1 MATDLG
7 NWLVQHRF
15 KLAVVA
21 LLVTII
27 GGWGVQF
34 TRFDGTNESLFAEAD
49 EYKAEV
55 DQARVDFPS
64 SAPRLTM
71 TFEVDGDIF
80 NLRTLTAID
89 ELTRRYIEIDSAI
102 ALSSILTYRVSEA
115 DKEILGRSYLF
126 PDLDDITEADLQQIK
141 TIALN
146 DEDLTQARLTSAGNV
161 TLATISYSVSEDTS
175 EARLAVAESAVV
187 LRDSLRQ
194 QYPDIRIYLVGGP
207 MFERDSNLA
216 REKDNKVLLPLVV
229 IAGVLLLWFCLGSL
243 LSSIALAVVA
253 LTTIIV
259 TVGTHA
265 LLDIP
270 LNQISRLGP
279 AVAGIVAFADGIHV
293 LSVYAQ
299 KILRGTDRKQAL
311 IESININFRPIALA
325 TVTTTMGFLSLN
337 LSSAPAIYGFGNIVA
352 IGVIWAFFFTVF
364 LLPAMILLIPARS
377 IAKPLGVSGFIEGVL
392 RLVARREKPLFWGF
406 LGLIA
411 VTLFMLPLN
420 KLDNDPFDFIDEGS
434 DLSVVVEIQQREFEN
449 DRGLAFVV
457 RSNEY
462 YGITNRDFLD
472 KVDDIATQLE
482 ADPQISWV
490 STYTDYLKL
499 RNKAANDDDEAYEVI
514 PEDQLTVID
523 YLVGYQL
530 VAEIDPNLG
539 QIFNK
544 DYSAIYLYVATSGLS
559 DEEILQLANKI
570 DVLAE
575 NYASESFQVTHA
587 NNTILGARLN
597 QIISTELFTGFSL
610 SLVMI
615 TLTMMIGLRS
625 LRYGLLSIAPNVFPI
640 TIVFG
645 LWGLIEGNLSPYVLM
660 LLAVSIGLVV
670 DDSVHVLSKYKTAR
684 DSGKSPGESIEE
696 SISLAGS
703 AITITTLWMSVGI
716 ALMGFSSTTIFQ
728 NLTSIITPI
737 IVVALFLDLLFLP
750 SLLTRFDSW
759 IDRTRPSK
767 ETVAT

>member
-229 IAGVLLLWFCLGSL
+229 VAGVLLLWFCLGSL

-392 RLVARREKPLFWGF
+392 RLVARREKTLFWGF

-544 DYSAIYLYVATSGLS
+544 DYSAIYLYVATSELS

-684 DSGKSPGESIEE
+684 DSGKSPGESIED

>member
-161 TLATISYSVSEDTS
+161 TLATVSYSVSEDTS

-392 RLVARREKPLFWGF
+392 RLVARREKTLFWGF

-767 ETVAT
+767 GTVVT

>member
-7 NWLVQHRF
+7 NWLVRHRF

-392 RLVARREKPLFWGF
+392 RLVARREKTLFWGF

-767 ETVAT
+767 GTVIT

>member
-7 NWLVQHRF
+7 TWLVQHRF

-21 LLVTII
+21 VLVTII

-34 TRFDGTNESLFAEAD
+34 MRFDGTNESLFAEAD

-64 SAPRLTM
+64 SAPSLVM
-71 TFEVDGDIF
+71 AFEVDGDIF

-89 ELTRRYIEIDSAI
+89 ALTRRYIEIDSAI
-102 ALSSILTYRVSEA
+102 ALSSILTYRVSES

-126 PDLDDITEADLQQIK
+126 PDLDGITESDLQQIK

-146 DEDLTQARLTSAGNV
+146 DEDLTQGRLTSAGNV
-161 TLATISYSVSEDTS
+161 TFASISYSVSEDTS

-207 MFERDSNLA
+207 MFERESNLA

-253 LTTIIV
+253 LMTIIV

-299 KILRGTDRKQAL
+299 KILRGADRETAL

-352 IGVIWAFFFTVF
+352 IGVVWAFFFTVF
-364 LLPAMILLIPARS
+364 LLPAMILFIPVRN

-392 RLVARREKPLFWGF
+392 SLVTRREKTLFWGF
-406 LGLIA
+406 FGLII

-420 KLDNDPFDFIDEGS
+420 KLDNDPFAFIDEGS
-434 DLSVVVEIQQREFEN
+434 DLSAVLEIQQREFEN

-482 ADPQISWV
+482 ADPQITWV
-490 STYTDYLKL
+490 SSYIDYLKL

-514 PEDQLTVID
+514 PEDRLTVID

-544 DYSAIYLYVATSGLS
+544 DFSAIYLYAATSGLS

-570 DVLAE
+570 ELLAD
-575 NYASESFQVTHA
+575 NYASEAFQVTHA

-615 TLTMMIGLRS
+615 TMTMMIGLRS

-645 LWGLIEGNLSPYVLM
+645 LWGLLDGNLSPYVLM
-660 LLAVSIGLVV
+660 LLAISIGLVV

-684 DSGKSPGESIEE
+684 DSGKSPMQSIEN

-703 AITITTLWMSVGI
+703 AITITTLWMSLGV
-716 ALMGFSSTTIFQ
+716 ALMGFSSTEIFK

-750 SLLTRFDSW
+750 SLLTRFDIW
-759 IDRTRPSK
+759 IDRTRQSK
-767 ETVAT
+767 ETVVT

>member
-1 MATDLG
+1 
-7 NWLVQHRF
+7 
-15 KLAVVA
+15 
-21 LLVTII
+21 
-27 GGWGVQF
+27 
-34 TRFDGTNESLFAEAD
+34 
-49 EYKAEV
+49 
-55 DQARVDFPS
+55 
-64 SAPRLTM
+64 
-71 TFEVDGDIF
+71 
-80 NLRTLTAID
+80 
-89 ELTRRYIEIDSAI
+89 
-102 ALSSILTYRVSEA
+102 
-115 DKEILGRSYLF
+115 
-126 PDLDDITEADLQQIK
+126 
-141 TIALN
+141 
-146 DEDLTQARLTSAGNV
+146 
-161 TLATISYSVSEDTS
+161 
-175 EARLAVAESAVV
+175 
-187 LRDSLRQ
+187 
-194 QYPDIRIYLVGGP
+194 
-207 MFERDSNLA
+207 
-216 REKDNKVLLPLVV
+216 
-229 IAGVLLLWFCLGSL
+229 
-243 LSSIALAVVA
+243 
-253 LTTIIV
+253 
-259 TVGTHA
+259 
-265 LLDIP
+265 
-270 LNQISRLGP
+270 
-279 AVAGIVAFADGIHV
+279 
-293 LSVYAQ
+293 
-299 KILRGTDRKQAL
+299 
-311 IESININFRPIALA
+311 
-325 TVTTTMGFLSLN
+325 MGFLSLN

-392 RLVARREKPLFWGF
+392 RLVARREKTLFWGF

>member
-7 NWLVQHRF
+7 TWLVQHRF
-15 KLAVVA
+15 KLAIVA
-21 LLVTII
+21 VLITII

-34 TRFDGTNESLFAEAD
+34 MRFDGTNESLFAEAD

-64 SAPRLTM
+64 SAPSLGM
-71 TFEVDGDIF
+71 AFEVDGDIF

-89 ELTRRYIEIDSAI
+89 ALTRRYIEIDSAI
-102 ALSSILTYRVSEA
+102 AMSSILTYRVSEA

-126 PDLDDITEADLQQIK
+126 PDLNDITEADLQQIK
-141 TIALN
+141 AIALN
-146 DEDLTQARLTSAGNV
+146 DEDLTQGRLTSAGNV
-161 TLATISYSVSEDTS
+161 TFVNISYSLSEDTS

-207 MFERDSNLA
+207 MFERESNLA

-253 LTTIIV
+253 LMTIIV

-299 KILRGTDRKQAL
+299 KILRGADREPAL

-352 IGVIWAFFFTVF
+352 IGVVWAFFFTVF
-364 LLPAMILLIPARS
+364 LLPAMILLIPVRN

-392 RLVARREKPLFWGF
+392 SLVTRREKTLFWGF
-406 LGLIA
+406 LGLII

-420 KLDNDPFDFIDEGS
+420 KLDNDPFAFIDEGS
-434 DLSVVVEIQQREFEN
+434 DLSAVLEIQQREFEN

-457 RSNEY
+457 RSNDY
-462 YGITNRDFLD
+462 YGITNRDFLE

-482 ADPQISWV
+482 ADPQITWV
-490 STYTDYLKL
+490 STYLDYLKL

-514 PEDQLTVID
+514 PEDRLTVID

-544 DYSAIYLYVATSGLS
+544 DYSAIYLYAATSGLS

-570 DVLAE
+570 ELLADS
-575 NYASESFQVTHA
+575 YASEAFQVTHA

-645 LWGLIEGNLSPYVLM
+645 LWGLLDGNLSPYVLM
-660 LLAVSIGLVV
+660 LLAISIGLVV

-684 DSGKSPGESIEE
+684 DSGKSPMQSIEN
-696 SISLAGS
+696 SITLAGS
-703 AITITTLWMSVGI
+703 AITITTLWMSLGV
-716 ALMGFSSTTIFQ
+716 ALMGFSSTEIFK

-737 IVVALFLDLLFLP
+737 IIVALFLDLLFLP
-750 SLLTRFDSW
+750 SLLTRFDIW
-759 IDRTRPSK
+759 IDRTRLSK
-767 ETVAT
+767 ETFAT

>member
-7 NWLVQHRF
+7 IWLVQHRF

-161 TLATISYSVSEDTS
+161 TLATVSYSVSEDTS

-392 RLVARREKPLFWGF
+392 RLVARREKPLFCGF

>member
-7 NWLVQHRF
+7 NWLVRHRF

-216 REKDNKVLLPLVV
+216 REKDNEVLLPLVV

-392 RLVARREKPLFWGF
+392 RLVARREKTLFWGF

-434 DLSVVVEIQQREFEN
+434 DLSVVV
-449 DRGLAFVV
+449 
-457 RSNEY
+457 
-462 YGITNRDFLD
+462 
-472 KVDDIATQLE
+472 
-482 ADPQISWV
+482 
-490 STYTDYLKL
+490 
-499 RNKAANDDDEAYEVI
+499 
-514 PEDQLTVID
+514 
-523 YLVGYQL
+523 
-530 VAEIDPNLG
+530 
-539 QIFNK
+539 
-544 DYSAIYLYVATSGLS
+544 
-559 DEEILQLANKI
+559 
-570 DVLAE
+570 
-575 NYASESFQVTHA
+575 
-587 NNTILGARLN
+587 
-597 QIISTELFTGFSL
+597 
-610 SLVMI
+610 
-615 TLTMMIGLRS
+615 
-625 LRYGLLSIAPNVFPI
+625 
-640 TIVFG
+640 
-645 LWGLIEGNLSPYVLM
+645 
-660 LLAVSIGLVV
+660 
-670 DDSVHVLSKYKTAR
+670 
-684 DSGKSPGESIEE
+684 
-696 SISLAGS
+696 
-703 AITITTLWMSVGI
+703 
-716 ALMGFSSTTIFQ
+716 
-728 NLTSIITPI
+728 
-737 IVVALFLDLLFLP
+737 
-750 SLLTRFDSW
+750 
-759 IDRTRPSK
+759 
-767 ETVAT
+767 

>member
-7 NWLVQHRF
+7 TWLVQHRF

-64 SAPRLTM
+64 SAPRITM
-71 TFEVDGDIF
+71 AFEVDGDIF

-126 PDLDDITEADLQQIK
+126 PDLDDITVADLQQIK

-377 IAKPLGVSGFIEGVL
+377 IAKPLGVSRFIEGVL
-392 RLVARREKPLFWGF
+392 SLVARREKPLFWGF
-406 LGLIA
+406 LGLIV

>member
-7 NWLVQHRF
+7 IWLVQHRF

-392 RLVARREKPLFWGF
+392 RLVARREKTLFWGF
-406 LGLIA
+406 LGLIV

-684 DSGKSPGESIEE
+684 DSGKSPRESIEE

>member
-7 NWLVQHRF
+7 IWLVQHRF

-161 TLATISYSVSEDTS
+161 TLATVSYSVSEDTS

-265 LLDIP
+265 LLDVP

-392 RLVARREKPLFWGF
+392 RLVARREKPLFCGF

>member
-229 IAGVLLLWFCLGSL
+229 VAGVLLLWFCLGSL

-392 RLVARREKPLFWGF
+392 RLVARREKTLFWGF

>member
-161 TLATISYSVSEDTS
+161 TLATVSYSVSEDTS

-392 RLVARREKPLFWGF
+392 RLVARREKTLFWGF

-684 DSGKSPGESIEE
+684 DSGKSPRESIEE

>member
-377 IAKPLGVSGFIEGVL
+377 IARPLGVSGFIEGVL
-392 RLVARREKPLFWGF
+392 RLVARREKTLFWGF

-684 DSGKSPGESIEE
+684 DSGKSPGESIED

>member
-229 IAGVLLLWFCLGSL
+229 VAGVLLLWFCLGSL

-392 RLVARREKPLFWGF
+392 RLVARREKTLFWGF

-767 ETVAT
+767 GTVTT

>member
-392 RLVARREKPLFWGF
+392 RLVARREKTLFWGF

-559 DEEILQLANKI
+559 DEEILRLANKI

-684 DSGKSPGESIEE
+684 DSGKSPGESIED

>member
-216 REKDNKVLLPLVV
+216 REKDNEVLLPLVV

-392 RLVARREKPLFWGF
+392 RLVARREKTLFWGF

-767 ETVAT
+767 GTVIT

>member
-161 TLATISYSVSEDTS
+161 TLATVSYSVSEDTS

-216 REKDNKVLLPLVV
+216 REKDNEVLLPLVV

-377 IAKPLGVSGFIEGVL
+377 IAKPLGVSRFIEGVL
-392 RLVARREKPLFWGF
+392 SLVARREKTLFWGF

-482 ADPQISWV
+482 ADPHISWV

-767 ETVAT
+767 GTVIT

>member
-7 NWLVQHRF
+7 NWLVRHRF

-392 RLVARREKPLFWGF
+392 RLVARREKTLFWGF

>member
-7 NWLVQHRF
+7 IWLVQHRF
-15 KLAVVA
+15 RLAVVA
-21 LLVTII
+21 VLITII
-27 GGWGVQF
+27 GGWGIQF

-55 DQARVDFPS
+55 DQARLDFPS
-64 SAPRLTM
+64 SAPSLGM
-71 TFEVDGDIF
+71 AFEVDGDIF

-89 ELTRRYIEIDSAI
+89 ALTRRYIEIDSAI
-102 ALSSILTYRVSEA
+102 AMSSILTYRVSEA

-126 PDLDDITEADLQQIK
+126 PDLDGVTEADLQQIK
-141 TIALN
+141 AIALN
-146 DEDLTQARLTSAGNV
+146 DEDLTQGRLTSAGNV
-161 TLATISYSVSEDTS
+161 TFASISYSVSEDTS

-207 MFERDSNLA
+207 MFERESNLA

-253 LTTIIV
+253 LMTIIV

-299 KILRGTDRKQAL
+299 KILRGANREQAL

-352 IGVIWAFFFTVF
+352 IGVVWAFFFTVF
-364 LLPAMILLIPARS
+364 LLPAMILLIPVRN

-392 RLVARREKPLFWGF
+392 SLVTRREKPLFWGF
-406 LGLIA
+406 LGLII

-420 KLDNDPFDFIDEGS
+420 KLDNDPFAFIDEGS
-434 DLSVVVEIQQREFEN
+434 DLSAVLEIQQREFEN

-482 ADPQISWV
+482 ADPQITWV
-490 STYTDYLKL
+490 STYLDYLKL
-499 RNKAANDDDEAYEVI
+499 RNKAANDDDQAFEVI
-514 PEDQLTVID
+514 PEDRLTVID

-544 DYSAIYLYVATSGLS
+544 DYSAIYLYAATSGLS

-570 DVLAE
+570 ELLAD
-575 NYASESFQVTHA
+575 NYASEAFQVTHA

-645 LWGLIEGNLSPYVLM
+645 LWGLLDGNLSPYVLM
-660 LLAVSIGLVV
+660 LLAISIGLVV

-684 DSGKSPGESIEE
+684 DSGKSPMQSIEN
-696 SISLAGS
+696 SITLAGS
-703 AITITTLWMSVGI
+703 AITITTLWMSLGV
-716 ALMGFSSTTIFQ
+716 ALMGFSSTEIFK

-737 IVVALFLDLLFLP
+737 IIVALFLDLLFLP
-750 SLLTRFDSW
+750 SLLTRFDIW
-759 IDRTRPSK
+759 IDRTRLSK
-767 ETVAT
+767 ETFAT

>member
-7 NWLVQHRF
+7 TWLVQHRF

-21 LLVTII
+21 VLITII

-34 TRFDGTNESLFAEAD
+34 MRFDGTNESLFAEAD

-64 SAPRLTM
+64 SAPSLGM
-71 TFEVDGDIF
+71 AFEVDGDIF

-89 ELTRRYIEIDSAI
+89 ALTRRYIEIDSAI
-102 ALSSILTYRVSEA
+102 AMSSILTYRVSEA
-115 DKEILGRSYLF
+115 DREILGRSYLF

-141 TIALN
+141 AIALN
-146 DEDLTQARLTSAGNV
+146 DEGLTQGRLTSAGNV
-161 TLATISYSVSEDTS
+161 TFANISYSLSEDTS

-207 MFERDSNLA
+207 MFERESNLA

-253 LTTIIV
+253 LMTIIV

-299 KILRGTDRKQAL
+299 KILRGANREQAL

-352 IGVIWAFFFTVF
+352 IGVVWAFFFTVF
-364 LLPAMILLIPARS
+364 LLPAMILLIPVRN

-392 RLVARREKPLFWGF
+392 SLVTRREKTLFWGF
-406 LGLIA
+406 LGLII

-420 KLDNDPFDFIDEGS
+420 KLDNDPFAFIDEGS
-434 DLSVVVEIQQREFEN
+434 DLSAVLEIQQREFEN

-482 ADPQISWV
+482 ADPQITWV
-490 STYTDYLKL
+490 STYLDYLKL
-499 RNKAANDDDEAYEVI
+499 RNKAANNDDEAYEVI
-514 PEDQLTVID
+514 PEDRLTVID

-530 VAEIDPNLG
+530 VAEIDPNLS

-544 DYSAIYLYVATSGLS
+544 DYSAIYLYAATSGLS

-570 DVLAE
+570 ELLAD
-575 NYASESFQVTHA
+575 NYASEAFQVTHA

-645 LWGLIEGNLSPYVLM
+645 LWGLLDGNLSPYVLM
-660 LLAVSIGLVV
+660 LLAISIGLVV

-684 DSGKSPGESIEE
+684 DSGKSPMQSIEN
-696 SISLAGS
+696 SITLAGS
-703 AITITTLWMSVGI
+703 AITITTLWMSLGV
-716 ALMGFSSTTIFQ
+716 ALMGFSSTEIFK

-737 IVVALFLDLLFLP
+737 IIVALFLDLLFLP
-750 SLLTRFDSW
+750 SLLTRFDIW
-759 IDRTRPSK
+759 IDRTRLSK

>member
-216 REKDNKVLLPLVV
+216 REKDNEVLLPLVV

-392 RLVARREKPLFWGF
+392 RLVARREKTLFWGF

-615 TLTMMIGLRS
+615 TLTMMIALRS

>member
-7 NWLVQHRF
+7 TWLVQHRF

-21 LLVTII
+21 VLITII

-34 TRFDGTNESLFAEAD
+34 MRFDGTNESLFAEAD

-64 SAPRLTM
+64 SAPSLGM
-71 TFEVDGDIF
+71 AFEVDGDIF

-89 ELTRRYIEIDSAI
+89 ALTRRYIEIDSAI
-102 ALSSILTYRVSEA
+102 AMSSILTYRVSEA
-115 DKEILGRSYLF
+115 DKEVLGRSYLF
-126 PDLDDITEADLQQIK
+126 PDLDGVTEADLQQIK
-141 TIALN
+141 AIALN
-146 DEDLTQARLTSAGNV
+146 DEGLTQGRLTSAGNV
-161 TLATISYSVSEDTS
+161 TFANISYSLSEDTS

-207 MFERDSNLA
+207 MFERESNLA

-253 LTTIIV
+253 LMTIIV

-299 KILRGTDRKQAL
+299 KILRGADREPAL

-352 IGVIWAFFFTVF
+352 IGVVWAFFFTVF
-364 LLPAMILLIPARS
+364 LLPAMILLIPVRN

-392 RLVARREKPLFWGF
+392 SLVTRREKTLFWGF
-406 LGLIA
+406 LGLII

-420 KLDNDPFDFIDEGS
+420 KLDNDPFAFIDEGS
-434 DLSVVVEIQQREFEN
+434 DLSAVLEIQQREFEN

-482 ADPQISWV
+482 ADPQITWV
-490 STYTDYLKL
+490 STYLDYLKL

-514 PEDQLTVID
+514 PEDRLTVID

-544 DYSAIYLYVATSGLS
+544 DYSAIYLYAATSGLS

-570 DVLAE
+570 ELLAD
-575 NYASESFQVTHA
+575 NYASEAFQVTHA

-645 LWGLIEGNLSPYVLM
+645 LWGLLDGNLSPYVLM
-660 LLAVSIGLVV
+660 LLAISIGLVV

-684 DSGKSPGESIEE
+684 DTGKSPMQSIEN
-696 SISLAGS
+696 SITLAGS
-703 AITITTLWMSVGI
+703 AITITTLWMSLGV
-716 ALMGFSSTTIFQ
+716 ALMGFSSTEIFK

-737 IVVALFLDLLFLP
+737 IIVALFLDLLFLP
-750 SLLTRFDSW
+750 SLLTRFDIW
-759 IDRTRPSK
+759 IDRTRLSK
-767 ETVAT
+767 ETFAT

>member
-7 NWLVQHRF
+7 TWLVQHRF
-15 KLAVVA
+15 KLAALA
-21 LLVTII
+21 LLITVI

-34 TRFDGTNESLFAEAD
+34 TRFDGTNDSLFAEAD

-55 DQARVDFPS
+55 DQAREDFPS

-71 TFEVDGDIF
+71 AFEVDGDIF
-80 NLRTLTAID
+80 NLRTLTAIE

-102 ALSSILTYRVSEA
+102 AMSSILSYRVSES
-115 DKEILGRSYLF
+115 DKELLGRSYLF
-126 PDLDDITEADLQQIK
+126 PDLEDLTTADLQQIK
-141 TIALN
+141 SVALR
-146 DEDLTQARLTSAGNV
+146 DEELLRAALTSTGNY
-161 TLATISYSVSEDTS
+161 TLATISYSISDDTS
-175 EARLAVAESAVV
+175 KARLAVAESAVT
-187 LRDSLRQ
+187 LRDSLREKF
-194 QYPDIRIYLVGGP
+194 PDLRIYLVGGP

-216 REKDNKVLLPLVV
+216 REKDNQVLVPLVV
-229 IAGVLLLWFCLGSL
+229 VVGVFLLWFCLGSL
-243 LSSIALAVVA
+243 LSSISIAVVA
-253 LTTIIV
+253 LLTIIV
-259 TVGTHA
+259 TVGSHA
-265 LLDIP
+265 LLDVP

-299 KILRGTDRKQAL
+299 RIVLGTERRQAL

-352 IGVIWAFFFTVF
+352 LGVIWAFFFTVF
-364 LLPAMILLIPARS
+364 LLPAIILLIPAEK
-377 IAKPLGVSGFIEGVL
+377 IARPLGVSRFIESVL
-392 RLVARREKPLFWGF
+392 DLQKKRETALFWGF
-406 LGLIA
+406 LTL
-411 VTLFMLPLN
+411 VTATCFMLPLN
-420 KLDNDPFDFIDEGS
+420 KLDNDPYAFIDEDS
-434 DLSVVVEIQQREFEN
+434 DISVVLGIQQSEFEN
-449 DRGLAFVV
+449 DRGLAYVI

-462 YGITNRDFLD
+462 YGITNREFLN
-472 KVDDIATQLE
+472 KVDEIATRLE
-482 ADPQISWV
+482 TDTKISWV
-490 STYTDYLKL
+490 SSYTDYLKL
-499 RNKAANDDDEAYEVI
+499 RNKAANDDDEAFEVL

-539 QIFNK
+539 QMFNK
-544 DYSAIYLYVATSGLS
+544 DYSAIYLYAATSGLS
-559 DEEILQLANKI
+559 DEEVL
-570 DVLAE
+570 VLADE
-575 NYASESFQVTHA
+575 ISHLSDEYASENFRVTHA
-587 NNTILGARLN
+587 NNTILSARLN

-625 LRYGLLSIAPNVFPI
+625 IRYGLLSIAPNVFPI

-645 LWGLIEGNLSPYVLM
+645 LWGLLEGNLSPYVLM

-684 DSGKSPGESIEE
+684 DSGKSPSEAIEY

-703 AITITTLWMSVGI
+703 AITITTLWMATGV
-716 ALMGFSSTTIFQ
+716 ALMGFSSTIIFQ

-750 SLLTRFDSW
+750 SLLTRFDTW
-759 IDRTRPSK
+759 IDRTGSGK
-767 ETVAT
+767 ETISA

>member
-115 DKEILGRSYLF
+115 DKEILRRSYLF

-392 RLVARREKPLFWGF
+392 RLVARREKTLFWGF

-728 NLTSIITPI
+728 TLTSIITPI

>member
-392 RLVARREKPLFWGF
+392 RLVARREKTLFWGF

-544 DYSAIYLYVATSGLS
+544 DYSAIYLYVATSELS

>member
-325 TVTTTMGFLSLN
+325 SVTTTMGFLSLN

-392 RLVARREKPLFWGF
+392 RLVARREKTLFWGF

>member
-7 NWLVQHRF
+7 IWLVQHRF
-15 KLAVVA
+15 RLAVVA
-21 LLVTII
+21 VLITII

-55 DQARVDFPS
+55 DQARLDFPS
-64 SAPRLTM
+64 SAPRLIM
-71 TFEVDGDIF
+71 AFEVDGDIF

-102 ALSSILTYRVSEA
+102 AMSSILTHRVSEA

-126 PDLDDITEADLQQIK
+126 PDLDGVTEADLQQLK
-141 TIALN
+141 AVALN
-146 DEDLTQARLTSAGNV
+146 DEDLTQERLTSAGNV
-161 TLATISYSVSEDTS
+161 TFANVSYSLSEDTS

-207 MFERDSNLA
+207 MFERESNLA

-253 LTTIIV
+253 LMTIIV

-299 KILRGTDRKQAL
+299 KILRGANREQAL

-352 IGVIWAFFFTVF
+352 IGVVWAFFFTVF
-364 LLPAMILLIPARS
+364 LLPAMILLIPVRN

-392 RLVARREKPLFWGF
+392 SLVTRREKTLFWGF
-406 LGLIA
+406 LGLIIL
-411 VTLFMLPLN
+411 TFFMLPLN
-420 KLDNDPFDFIDEGS
+420 KLDNDPFAFIDEGS
-434 DLSVVVEIQQREFEN
+434 DLSAVLEIQQREFEN

-482 ADPQISWV
+482 ADPQITWV
-490 STYTDYLKL
+490 STYLDYLKL

-514 PEDQLTVID
+514 PEDRLTVID

-544 DYSAIYLYVATSGLS
+544 DYSAIYLYAATSGLS

-570 DVLAE
+570 ELLAD
-575 NYASESFQVTHA
+575 NYASEAFQVTHA
-587 NNTILGARLN
+587 NNTILVARLN

-645 LWGLIEGNLSPYVLM
+645 LWGLLDGNLSPYVLM
-660 LLAVSIGLVV
+660 LLAISIGLVV

-684 DSGKSPGESIEE
+684 DSGKSPMQSIEN
-696 SISLAGS
+696 SITLAGS
-703 AITITTLWMSVGI
+703 AITITTLWMSLGV
-716 ALMGFSSTTIFQ
+716 ALMGFSSTEIFK

-737 IVVALFLDLLFLP
+737 IIVALFLDLLFLP
-750 SLLTRFDSW
+750 SLLTRFDIW
-759 IDRTRPSK
+759 IDRTRLSK

>member
-7 NWLVQHRF
+7 TWLVQHRF

-21 LLVTII
+21 VLITII

-34 TRFDGTNESLFAEAD
+34 MRFDGTNESLFAEAD

-64 SAPRLTM
+64 SAPSLGM
-71 TFEVDGDIF
+71 AFEVDDDIF

-89 ELTRRYIEIDSAI
+89 ALTRRYIEIDSAI
-102 ALSSILTYRVSEA
+102 AMSSILTYRVSEA
-115 DKEILGRSYLF
+115 DKEILRRSYLF

-141 TIALN
+141 AIALN
-146 DEDLTQARLTSAGNV
+146 DEGLTQGRLTSAGNV
-161 TLATISYSVSEDTS
+161 TFANISYSLSEDTS

-207 MFERDSNLA
+207 MFERESNLA
-216 REKDNKVLLPLVV
+216 REKDNKVLLPLVI

-253 LTTIIV
+253 LMTIIV

-299 KILRGTDRKQAL
+299 KILRGADREPAL

-352 IGVIWAFFFTVF
+352 IGVVWAFFFTVF
-364 LLPAMILLIPARS
+364 LLPAMILLIPVRN

-392 RLVARREKPLFWGF
+392 SLVTRREKTLFWGF
-406 LGLIA
+406 LGLII

-420 KLDNDPFDFIDEGS
+420 KLDNDPFAFIDEGS
-434 DLSVVVEIQQREFEN
+434 DLSAVLEIQQREFEN

-482 ADPQISWV
+482 ADPQITWV
-490 STYTDYLKL
+490 STYLDYLKL

-514 PEDQLTVID
+514 PEDRLTVID

-544 DYSAIYLYVATSGLS
+544 DYSAIYLYAATSGLS

-570 DVLAE
+570 ELLAD
-575 NYASESFQVTHA
+575 NYASEAFQVTHA

-645 LWGLIEGNLSPYVLM
+645 LWGLLDGNLSPYVLM
-660 LLAVSIGLVV
+660 LLAISIGLVV

-684 DSGKSPGESIEE
+684 DTGKSPMQSIEN
-696 SISLAGS
+696 SITLAGS
-703 AITITTLWMSVGI
+703 AITITTLWMSLGV
-716 ALMGFSSTTIFQ
+716 ALMGFSSTEIFK

-737 IVVALFLDLLFLP
+737 IIVALFLDLLFLP
-750 SLLTRFDSW
+750 SLLTRFDIW
-759 IDRTRPSK
+759 IDRTRLSK
-767 ETVAT
+767 ETFAT

>member
-392 RLVARREKPLFWGF
+392 RLVARREKTLFWGF

-684 DSGKSPGESIEE
+684 DSGKSPRESIEE

>member
-55 DQARVDFPS
+55 DQARVDFPA

-392 RLVARREKPLFWGF
+392 RLVARREKTLFWGF

>member
-7 NWLVQHRF
+7 IWLVQHRF

-392 RLVARREKPLFWGF
+392 RLVARREKTLFWGF

>member
-7 NWLVQHRF
+7 NWLVRHRF

-392 RLVARREKPLFWGF
+392 RLVARREKTLFWGF

-684 DSGKSPGESIEE
+684 DSGKSPGESIED

-767 ETVAT
+767 GTVIT

>member
-229 IAGVLLLWFCLGSL
+229 VAGVLLLWFCLGSL

-377 IAKPLGVSGFIEGVL
+377 IARPLGVSGFIEGVL
-392 RLVARREKPLFWGF
+392 RLVARREKTLFWGF

-420 KLDNDPFDFIDEGS
+420 KLDNNPFDFIDEGS

-544 DYSAIYLYVATSGLS
+544 DYSAIYLYVATSELS

>member
-7 NWLVQHRF
+7 IWLVQHRF
-15 KLAVVA
+15 RLAVVA
-21 LLVTII
+21 VLITII
-27 GGWGVQF
+27 GGWGIQF

-55 DQARVDFPS
+55 DQARLDFPS
-64 SAPRLTM
+64 SAPSLGM
-71 TFEVDGDIF
+71 AFEVDGDIF

-89 ELTRRYIEIDSAI
+89 ALTRRYIEIDSAI
-102 ALSSILTYRVSEA
+102 AMSSILTYRVSEA

-126 PDLDDITEADLQQIK
+126 PDLDGVTEADLQQIK
-141 TIALN
+141 AIALN
-146 DEDLTQARLTSAGNV
+146 DEDLTQGRLTSAGNV
-161 TLATISYSVSEDTS
+161 TFASISYSVSEDTS

-207 MFERDSNLA
+207 MFERESNLA

-253 LTTIIV
+253 LMTIIV

-299 KILRGTDRKQAL
+299 KILRGANREQAL

-352 IGVIWAFFFTVF
+352 IGVVWAFFFTVF
-364 LLPAMILLIPARS
+364 LLPAMILLIPVRN
-377 IAKPLGVSGFIEGVL
+377 IAKPLGVSGFVEGVL
-392 RLVARREKPLFWGF
+392 SLVTRREKTLFWGF
-406 LGLIA
+406 LGLIIL
-411 VTLFMLPLN
+411 TFFMLPLN
-420 KLDNDPFDFIDEGS
+420 KLDNDPFAFIDEGS
-434 DLSVVVEIQQREFEN
+434 DLSAVLEIQQREFEN

-482 ADPQISWV
+482 ADPQITWV
-490 STYTDYLKL
+490 STYLDYLKL

-514 PEDQLTVID
+514 PEDRLTVID

-544 DYSAIYLYVATSGLS
+544 DYSAIYLYAATSGLS

-570 DVLAE
+570 ELLAD
-575 NYASESFQVTHA
+575 NYASEAFQVTHA

-645 LWGLIEGNLSPYVLM
+645 LWGLLDGNLSPYVLM
-660 LLAVSIGLVV
+660 LLAISIGLVV

-684 DSGKSPGESIEE
+684 DSGKSPMQSIEN
-696 SISLAGS
+696 SITLAGS
-703 AITITTLWMSVGI
+703 AITITTLWMSLGV
-716 ALMGFSSTTIFQ
+716 ALMGFSSTEIFK

-737 IVVALFLDLLFLP
+737 IIVALFLDLLFLP
-750 SLLTRFDSW
+750 SLLTRFDIW
-759 IDRTRPSK
+759 IDRTRLSK
-767 ETVAT
+767 ETFAT

>member
-7 NWLVQHRF
+7 TWLVQHRF

-64 SAPRLTM
+64 SAPRITM
-71 TFEVDGDIF
+71 AFEVDGDIF

-194 QYPDIRIYLVGGP
+194 QYPEIRIYLVGGP

-243 LSSIALAVVA
+243 LSSIALSVVA

-259 TVGTHA
+259 TIGIHA
-265 LLDIP
+265 LLDVP

-352 IGVIWAFFFTVF
+352 LGVIWAFFFTVF

-377 IAKPLGVSGFIEGVL
+377 IAKPLGVSSFIEGVL
-392 RLVARREKPLFWGF
+392 SLVARREKTLFWGF
-406 LGLIA
+406 LGLIV

-482 ADPQISWV
+482 ADPQITWV

-514 PEDQLTVID
+514 PQDQLTVID

-684 DSGKSPGESIEE
+684 DSGKSPRESIED

>member
-15 KLAVVA
+15 RLAVVA

-229 IAGVLLLWFCLGSL
+229 VAGVLLLWFCLGSL

-392 RLVARREKPLFWGF
+392 RLVARREKTLFWGF

-684 DSGKSPGESIEE
+684 DSGKSPRESIEE